1 MRMIDSKRGTLLY
14 SKIMDSH
21 PDTKRRKKSD
31 KARRNFE
38 KTGGLSQ
45 KHVRACEALQE
56 KPKATAPS
64 KGK

>member
-1 MRMIDSKRGTLLY
+1 
-14 SKIMDSH
+14 MDNY
-21 PDTKRRKKSD
+21 PDPKRRTKSD

-45 KHVRACEALQE
+45 KHVRLQDAIAS
-56 KPKATAPS
+56 KPKAVAPS